1 MPVRNA
7 TLARFAPAILG
18 AAASVVLARTGFL
31 SLFFLLPLGILAFR
45 VSPWAAWTAA
55 LFAVLGNFVAAS
67 ALALM
72 YPEARFGFLAD
83 GAYTAAAMLAF
94 VWVAVPSRRG
104 PPLLRMRTV
113 YRISL
118 AALFV
123 SLCLI
128 PIVAAAR
135 QDEGLFSF
143 VRRQAELLSELY
155 AQQSGADVV
164 ERSLAE
170 RYITADSLLAAM
182 GFIALRGAAVASHW
196 LFLGISLQLSRRIA
210 RMSGSAVPWGR
221 IQDFRLDGAAVWFL
235 SASLLA
241 VLAGAVLKAEFLEI
255 PGWNILVLSVLVF
268 GVQGFGIF
276 LHGLGRPGIPRGLRV
291 MARFLVILVALSPGI
306 NAFAAGVLVLLGI
319 AETWLPLR
327 APYTNGPPSTPGV

>member
-7 TLARFAPAILG
+7 TLARFAPPIIG
-18 AAASVVLARTGFL
+18 AVASVVLARTGFM

-55 LFAVLGNFVAAS
+55 LFAVLGNFAAAS
-67 ALALM
+67 VLALM
-72 YPEARFGFLAD
+72 FPETRFGFLAD
-83 GAYTAAAMLAF
+83 GGYTSAAMLAF

-104 PPLLRMRTV
+104 PQQLRLRTV

-118 AALFV
+118 AAFFV

-143 VRRQAELLSELY
+143 VRRQAELLAELY
-155 AQQSGADVV
+155 ARQSGADVV

-170 RYITADSLLAAM
+170 RFITADSLLAAM
-182 GFIALRGAAVASHW
+182 GYISLRGAAVVSHW

-221 IQDFRLDGAAVWFL
+221 IQDFRLDNTAIWFL

-241 VLAGAVLKAEFLEI
+241 VLGGSVLKVEFLEI
-255 PGWNILVLSVLVF
+255 PGWNILVLCILIF
-268 GVQGFGIF
+268 GVQGCGIV

-291 MARFLVILVALSPGI
+291 MARFLIILVALSPGI

-327 APYTNGPPSTPGV
+327 VPYTNGPSSTPGV